1 MTIGER
7 IKELRAEA
15 NLRQSELGKAIGFSG
30 QVVSNVERGYSFPST
45 EFVNRS
51 AACFGVP
58 ADYILGRTTS
68 RYAVAD
74 PKEVSAVQARTKAR
88 LAQLQMSLPD
98 LIKKSTLTEETC
110 CDILAGKTVPGID
123 ATASLSKALDTSM
136 DYLVGNSEYSCAI
149 ASEDEQDIILRY
161 RQLSKKGKRIF
172 LGMMEKME
180 EEKNRIVYLTGQPG
194 GCGATPFLSLAERG
208 GAYEYIRRIYDYP
221 EYRPFNRSH
230 SESEK

>member
-15 NLRQSELGKAIGFSG
+15 DLCQSELGKAIGFSPR
-30 QVVSNVERGYSFPST
+30 QYRMLRELLFPTT

-136 DYLVGNSEYSCAI
+136 DYLVGNSDYSCAI

-172 LGMMEKME
+172 LGMMENME
-180 EEKNRIVYLTGQPG
+180 EEKTEQ
-194 GCGATPFLSLAERG
+194 
-208 GAYEYIRRIYDYP
+208 YI
-221 EYRPFNRSH
+221 
-230 SESEK
+230 

>member
-1 MTIGER
+1 MLLHFPALTGVALVLALARSLTIG
-7 IKELRAEA
+7 IGAVSLPWSRANE
-15 NLRQSELGKAIGFSG
+15 
-30 QVVSNVERGYSFPST
+30 
-45 EFVNRS
+45 
-51 AACFGVP
+51 
-58 ADYILGRTTS
+58 
-68 RYAVAD
+68 
-74 PKEVSAVQARTKAR
+74 EVSAVQARTKAR
-88 LAQLQMSLPD
+88 LAKLKMSLPD

-180 EEKNRIVYLTGQPG
+180 EEKT
-194 GCGATPFLSLAERG
+194 E
-208 GAYEYIRRIYDYP
+208 
-221 EYRPFNRSH
+221 
-230 SESEK
+230 

>member
-15 NLRQSELGKAIGFSG
+15 DLRQSEFGKAIGFSA

-74 PKEVSAVQARTKAR
+74 PKEVSSADKNKSPFGSVADEP
-88 LAQLQMSLPD
+88 SGPD
-98 LIKKSTLTEETC
+98 QKINA
-110 CDILAGKTVPGID
+110 DR
-123 ATASLSKALDTSM
+123 
-136 DYLVGNSEYSCAI
+136 GN
-149 ASEDEQDIILRY
+149 L
-161 RQLSKKGKRIF
+161 L
-172 LGMMEKME
+172 
-180 EEKNRIVYLTGQPG
+180 
-194 GCGATPFLSLAERG
+194 
-208 GAYEYIRRIYDYP
+208 
-221 EYRPFNRSH
+221 
-230 SESEK
+230 

>member
-15 NLRQSELGKAIGFSG
+15 DLRQSELGKAIGFSA

-123 ATASLSKALDTSM
+123 AAASLSKALDTYIVFYAHYTSS
-136 DYLVGNSEYSCAI
+136 LLRCQHNSTLLLLFWLEFSFCFCGFSLFSCESGKNMA
-149 ASEDEQDIILRY
+149 Y
-161 RQLSKKGKRIF
+161 RV
-172 LGMMEKME
+172 LGITAVFPFIR
-180 EEKNRIVYLTGQPG
+180 KN
-194 GCGATPFLSLAERG
+194 CCA
-208 GAYEYIRRIYDYP
+208 
-221 EYRPFNRSH
+221 
-230 SESEK
+230 

>member
-1 MTIGER
+1 MQTR
-7 IKELRAEA
+7 I
-15 NLRQSELGKAIGFSG
+15 
-30 QVVSNVERGYSFPST
+30 
-45 EFVNRS
+45 
-51 AACFGVP
+51 
-58 ADYILGRTTS
+58 
-68 RYAVAD
+68 
-74 PKEVSAVQARTKAR
+74 KAR
-88 LAQLQMSLPD
+88 LVQLQMSLPD

-180 EEKNRIVYLTGQPG
+180 EEKT
-194 GCGATPFLSLAERG
+194 E
-208 GAYEYIRRIYDYP
+208 
-221 EYRPFNRSH
+221 
-230 SESEK
+230 

>member
-15 NLRQSELGKAIGFSG
+15 DLRQSEFGKAIGFSA

-136 DYLVGNSEYSCAI
+136 DYLVGNSDYSCAI

-172 LGMMEKME
+172 LGMMENME
-180 EEKNRIVYLTGQPG
+180 EEK
-194 GCGATPFLSLAERG
+194 
-208 GAYEYIRRIYDYP
+208 
-221 EYRPFNRSH
+221 
-230 SESEK
+230 

>member
-15 NLRQSELGKAIGFSG
+15 DLRQSEFGKAIGFSA

-74 PKEVSAVQARTKAR
+74 PKEVSAV
-88 LAQLQMSLPD
+88 QMSLPD

-180 EEKNRIVYLTGQPG
+180 EEKT
-194 GCGATPFLSLAERG
+194 E
-208 GAYEYIRRIYDYP
+208 
-221 EYRPFNRSH
+221 
-230 SESEK
+230 

>member
-74 PKEVSAVQARTKAR
+74 PKEVSWNRCHCKPVKSPRH
-88 LAQLQMSLPD
+88 LYGLP
-98 LIKKSTLTEETC
+98 
-110 CDILAGKTVPGID
+110 
-123 ATASLSKALDTSM
+123 
-136 DYLVGNSEYSCAI
+136 
-149 ASEDEQDIILRY
+149 
-161 RQLSKKGKRIF
+161 
-172 LGMMEKME
+172 
-180 EEKNRIVYLTGQPG
+180 
-194 GCGATPFLSLAERG
+194 CG
-208 GAYEYIRRIYDYP
+208 
-221 EYRPFNRSH
+221 
-230 SESEK
+230 

>member
-123 ATASLSKALDTSM
+123 ATASLSKPSTPLWIT
-136 DYLVGNSEYSCAI
+136 LWV
-149 ASEDEQDIILRY
+149 ILNTAVPLL
-161 RQLSKKGKRIF
+161 QKT
-172 LGMMEKME
+172 
-180 EEKNRIVYLTGQPG
+180 NRISS
-194 GCGATPFLSLAERG
+194 CGTVSYP
-208 GAYEYIRRIYDYP
+208 RR
-221 EYRPFNRSH
+221 ENVSFW
-230 SESEK
+230 E

>member
-7 IKELRAEA
+7 IKDLRTEA

-74 PKEVSAVQARTKAR
+74 PKEVSAVQARTKA
-88 LAQLQMSLPD
+88 

-180 EEKNRIVYLTGQPG
+180 EEKT
-194 GCGATPFLSLAERG
+194 E
-208 GAYEYIRRIYDYP
+208 
-221 EYRPFNRSH
+221 
-230 SESEK
+230 

>member
-149 ASEDEQDIILRY
+149 ASEAAQDLM
-161 RQLSKKGKRIF
+161 QPSKGKKEVEYLLLFGISIA
-172 LGMMEKME
+172 KMRRLLICTRDIRDFIKRE
-180 EEKNRIVYLTGQPG
+180 MYL
-194 GCGATPFLSLAERG
+194 
-208 GAYEYIRRIYDYP
+208 Y
-221 EYRPFNRSH
+221 N
-230 SESEK
+230 

>member
-15 NLRQSELGKAIGFSG
+15 NLRQSELGKAIGFSA

-74 PKEVSAVQARTKAR
+74 PKEVSAVQTRIKAR
-88 LAQLQMSLPD
+88 LAQLQMSFR
-98 LIKKSTLTEETC
+98 T
-110 CDILAGKTVPGID
+110 
-123 ATASLSKALDTSM
+123 
-136 DYLVGNSEYSCAI
+136 
-149 ASEDEQDIILRY
+149 
-161 RQLSKKGKRIF
+161 
-172 LGMMEKME
+172 
-180 EEKNRIVYLTGQPG
+180 
-194 GCGATPFLSLAERG
+194 
-208 GAYEYIRRIYDYP
+208 
-221 EYRPFNRSH
+221 
-230 SESEK
+230 

>member
-7 IKELRAEA
+7 IRELRAEA

-74 PKEVSAVQARTKAR
+74 PKEVSAAQTRIKAR

-98 LIKKSTLTEETC
+98 LIKKSTLTEEAC

-180 EEKNRIVYLTGQPG
+180 EEKT
-194 GCGATPFLSLAERG
+194 E
-208 GAYEYIRRIYDYP
+208 
-221 EYRPFNRSH
+221 
-230 SESEK
+230 

>member
-58 ADYILGRTTS
+58 ADYILGRTLS
-68 RYAVAD
+68 KFNAAD
-74 PKEVSAVQARTKAR
+74 PSEVSAVQSNIKSRM
-88 LAQLQMSLPD
+88 AQLQMSVSD
-98 LIKKSTLTEETC
+98 LIKNSNLTEQTC
-110 CDILAGKTVPGID
+110 CDILTGKVIPGID
-123 ATASLSKALDTSM
+123 ATASLSKALCTSM

-149 ASEDEQDIILRY
+149 ASEDEQDIVLKFRCM
-161 RQLSKKGKRIF
+161 SKRGKRLF
-172 LGMMEKME
+172 LAMMEKF
-180 EEKNRIVYLTGQPG
+180 EEK
-194 GCGATPFLSLAERG
+194 
-208 GAYEYIRRIYDYP
+208 
-221 EYRPFNRSH
+221 
-230 SESEK
+230 

>member
-1 MTIGER
+1 MNRQTNQGDFMTIGER
-7 IKELRAEA
+7 IKELRTEA

-74 PKEVSAVQARTKAR
+74 PKEVSAVQTRIKAR
-88 LAQLQMSLPD
+88 LVQLQMSLPD

-180 EEKNRIVYLTGQPG
+180 EEKT
-194 GCGATPFLSLAERG
+194 E
-208 GAYEYIRRIYDYP
+208 
-221 EYRPFNRSH
+221 
-230 SESEK
+230 

>member
-1 MTIGER
+1 MR
-7 IKELRAEA
+7 FLWKYLCLRGCRRSARSTSPSTTA
-15 NLRQSELGKAIGFSG
+15 SWW
-30 QVVSNVERGYSFPST
+30 PST

-74 PKEVSAVQARTKAR
+74 PKEAFRSAGKNKAR

-98 LIKKSTLTEETC
+98 LIKKINADRGKPV
-110 CDILAGKTVPGID
+110 DILAGKTVPGID

-180 EEKNRIVYLTGQPG
+180 EEKQNSIFNWGTVGVLRQPPDTFVKEAGADGYIVHMVIYL
-194 GCGATPFLSLAERG
+194 LL
-208 GAYEYIRRIYDYP
+208 
-221 EYRPFNRSH
+221 
-230 SESEK
+230 